1 MELILISNSKL
12 KIMLNESDMK
22 QYNISD
28 ETDCA
33 EISAR
38 RTIRRLLE
46 RAKLQTGFNTEGSEI
61 FVQLYTSKNGGCE
74 LFVTKSSSENESKG
88 SEREYERTGKASDE
102 RKKSRT
108 QLSRPNAAT
117 EYCRATYRSDTEQNE
132 KSAEIGNMAF
142 SFSSIKDVC
151 NVCKRLSLLQI
162 PTVSRAV
169 ADDFG
174 GFYLLLHGVGVAA
187 YERLGKLTFIN
198 EYGER
203 ENYAQISAYLA
214 EHGKIICDTGAIETL
229 ALY

>member
-38 RTIRRLLE
+38 RAIRRLLE
-46 RAKLQTGFNTEGSEI
+46 RAKLQTGFNTEDSEI

-74 LFVTKSSSENESKG
+74 LFVTKSSLENESKG
-88 SEREYERTGKASDE
+88 SERECERTGKASDE

-108 QLSRPNAAT
+108 QLSRTNAAT
-117 EYCRATYRSDTEQNE
+117 EYCRAPYRSDAKQNE
-132 KSAEIGNMAF
+132 KSVEIGNMAF

-162 PTVSRAV
+162 QTVSRAV
-169 ADDFG
+169 ADDLG
-174 GFYLLLHGVGVAA
+174 SFYLLLPGVGVAA
-187 YERLGKLTFIN
+187 YERLGKFTFIN
-198 EYGER
+198 EYGKR